1 MDENNMMQNFMA
13 AMGVMYD
20 FSVILDKKKSYVNT
34 YFILNYV

>member
-20 FSVILDKKKSYVNT
+20 FSVILDKKNHT
-34 YFILNYV
+34 